1 MGCDSSAMGAIR
13 DELVRLRV
21 VEERHRRLGSRVAL
35 LALATLIVDIC
46 GAVAMY
52 ALESGSRGSQI
63 HTFGQAVFFATVQV
77 VTVSSSLANPVTPA
91 GRVVDVVLELW
102 GVLAVAGLGG
112 ALATFFL
119 TGDR

>member
-1 MGCDSSAMGAIR
+1 MGAIR
-13 DELVRLRV
+13 EELARLRV
-21 VEERHRRLGSRVAL
+21 VEERHRRLGSRLAL
-35 LALATLIVDIC
+35 LLIATAVVDAC

-52 ALESGSRGSQI
+52 ALESGSHGSQI
-63 HTFGQAVFFATVQV
+63 HTFGQAAFFSTVQV

-91 GRVVDVVLELW
+91 GRLVDIVLEVW

>member
-1 MGCDSSAMGAIR
+1 MGAIR
-13 DELVRLRV
+13 DELGRLRV

-35 LALATLIVDIC
+35 LALATAFVDVC

-52 ALESGSRGSQI
+52 ALESRSQGSQI
-63 HTFGQAVFFATVQV
+63 HTFGQALFFATVQV

-91 GRVVDVVLELW
+91 GRVVDVVLEVW

-112 ALATFFL
+112 AIATFFL